1 MKNYYSLYK
10 NDFKIIQELY
20 QENLLNKPYLVGGAV
35 RDCALGI
42 SSDAISDLD
51 ITTLS
56 SDCVRLGIL
65 YSIKKNKMFK
75 MFKDYHITI
84 IDDLK
89 NIDFSSS
96 VVYNNVVEWVKENN
110 PEKIKYLESY
120 SRDFT
125 INSMHQ
131 DFFSEKIYDPTEMGL
146 ADISRGIIRT
156 PCPAQ
161 ITLSNDKRRIF
172 RAINL
177 AVRFGMDIHED
188 IINYSLN
195 VYSIDEVEDDFS
207 RSSEINE
214 VMLIDPDKTFDIILR
229 MGLYK
234 KIPLVG
240 PYKEYIISKNLLIDY
255 MSWSSIY

>member
-1 MKNYYSLYK
+1 MQSLHREH
-10 NDFKIIQELY
+10 F
-20 QENLLNKPYLVGGAV
+20 LNKPYLVGGAV
-35 RDCALGI
+35 RDYCLG
-42 SSDAISDLD
+42 SSPDSIADLD

-65 YSIKKNKMFK
+65 YSIKKNKIFK

-89 NIDFSSS
+89 NIDFSSN
-96 VVYNNVVEWVKENN
+96 VIYNNVVTWVKENN
-110 PEKIKYLESY
+110 PDKLKYLESY

-131 DFFSEKIYDPTEMGL
+131 DFFSEKVYDPTGFGL
-146 ADISRGIIRT
+146 SDISNGIIRT
-156 PCPAQ
+156 PCPVE
-161 ITLSNDKRRIF
+161 ITLGNDKRRIY

-177 AVRFGMDIHED
+177 AVRFGMEIDQD

-195 VYSIDEVEDDFS
+195 TYSIQSEEDDFS

-214 VMLIDPDKTFDIILR
+214 VMIIDPDKTFDYILR

-240 PYKEYIISKNLLIDY
+240 PYKDYIISKNLLIDY
-255 MSWSSIY
+255 MS